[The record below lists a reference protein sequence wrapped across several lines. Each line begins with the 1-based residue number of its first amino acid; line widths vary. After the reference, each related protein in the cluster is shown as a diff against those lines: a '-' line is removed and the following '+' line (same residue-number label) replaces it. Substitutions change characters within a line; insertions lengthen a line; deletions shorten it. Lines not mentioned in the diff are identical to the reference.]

1 MLKLENQQL
10 LEIVLGP
17 RHFLLLQIMRNM
29 INLSI
34 SYLKPTITNNII
46 SVVLI
51 TPTNH
56 RDECTIIHRLPIENH
71 VQRILKC
78 RSHTPYIT
86 NWRSMPHLLSKNMLH
101 KNMDHRFKGI
111 TIDGA
116 RGRNIS
122 ILLKKRVLLERQL
135 WAALHMRFFVL
146 GRIYNLHIFF
156 QKKLGTGG

>member
-1 MLKLENQQL
+1 MLENQQL

-122 ILLKKRVLLERQL
+122 ILLKKRVSIREAIMSCTPYEILCFGQ
-135 WAALHMRFFVL
+135 
-146 GRIYNLHIFF
+146 NL
-156 QKKLGTGG
+156 